1 MFCFAVCKQNKTSA
15 TLTEVTKWPEP
26 LSGVSWPMKG
36 QRVPRA
42 PLSRDS
48 APTSA
53 CRHAGKGAKNP
64 NPVCSSAAR
73 PRGMVQLVMG
83 LHQEMCKRDQVP
95 KLTEIRFAL
104 PRTL

>member
-1 MFCFAVCKQNKTSA
+1 MAH
-15 TLTEVTKWPEP
+15 EGPESP
-26 LSGVSWPMKG
+26 QGP
-36 QRVPRA
+36 
-42 PLSRDS
+42 RDS